1 MAIRLRERE
10 GWLYYGLAVAYA
22 CVGYAL
28 GFAALFSSQW
38 AINAIGTVLL
48 AHAMIIAA
56 YLIHECGHNAIFH
69 RQRDNARLGQFL
81 SWLCGAAYGTY
92 EDMRYKHF
100 RHHVDNA
107 DVVCFD
113 YDRVLANHPLTTRF
127 IKALEWMYIP
137 AHDLMMHGVMVF
149 TSFVIPE
156 RRDQRPRNVAVILV
170 RGGVFV
176 ALLVFFPKVAV
187 LYLIAYLILVHV
199 LRFMDSLQHDYDY
212 ILTLYEPT
220 VKPPHKGDR
229 AWEQEHTFSP
239 TLSLRYPWVNLLVL
253 NFGYHNAHHAD
264 MNLPF
269 YRLPQKHRE
278 LTGNDPERV
287 IPFLAQLRVYHRNR
301 VRRVWSDR
309 PEDYPQGDDYLE
321 AARSGVGRVGG
332 NAASFLT
339 SF

>member
-1 MAIRLRERE
+1 MAIRLKESE
-10 GWLYYGLAVAYA
+10 GLFYYGLAVSYA
-22 CVGYAL
+22 CAGYVL
-28 GFAALFSSQW
+28 GFAALFSGSW
-38 AINAIGTVLL
+38 AINAVGTLLL

-56 YLIHECGHNAIFH
+56 YLIHECGHNAIFD
-69 RQRDNARLGQFL
+69 RQRDNARLGAFL

-113 YDRVLANHPLTTRF
+113 YDRVFENHPLMTRVV
-127 IKALEWMYIP
+127 KALEWFYIP
-137 AHDLMMHGVMVF
+137 AHDLMMHGVMVL

-156 RRDQRPRNVAVILV
+156 RRDQRTRNLTVILV
-170 RGGVFV
+170 RGGIFV
-176 ALLVFFPKVAV
+176 ALLVFFPKVAL
-187 LYLIAYLILVHV
+187 LYAVAYLILIHV
-199 LRFMDSLQHDYDY
+199 LRFMDSLQHDYGY
-212 ILTLYEPT
+212 VLTLYQPT
-220 VKPPHKGDR
+220 VRPPHKGDR

-239 TLSLRYPWVNLLVL
+239 TLSLRYPSLNLLVL
-253 NFGYHNAHHAD
+253 NFSYHNAHHAD

-269 YRLPQKHRE
+269 YRLPEKHRE
-278 LTGNDPERV
+278 MTGDDPERV
-287 IPFLAQLRVYHRNR
+287 IPLLAQLRVYHRNR

-309 PEDYPQGDDYLE
+309 PGDYPQGAAYLE

>member
-1 MAIRLRERE
+1 MAIRLREKE
-10 GWLYYGLAVAYA
+10 GWLYYGLALAYA
-22 CVGYAL
+22 CGGYVL
-28 GFAALFSSQW
+28 GFAALFSSLW
-38 AINAIGTVLL
+38 AVNFLGTLLL

-56 YLIHECGHNAIFH
+56 YLIHECGHNSVFH
-69 RQRDNARLGQFL
+69 RQRDNARLGEFL

-113 YDRVLANHPLTTRF
+113 YDRVLEDRPLLRRA
-127 IKALEWMYIP
+127 IKVMEWFYIP
-137 AHDLMMHGVMVF
+137 AHDLMMHGVMVL

-156 RRDQRPRNVAVILV
+156 RRDQRQRNVAVIV
-170 RGGVFV
+170 IRGGIFV
-176 ALLVFFPKVAV
+176 ALLIFFPKVAL
-187 LYLIAYLILVHV
+187 LYVVAYLILVHV

-220 VKPPHKGDR
+220 ARPPHKGDR
-229 AWEQEHTFSP
+229 EWEQEHTFSP
-239 TLSLRYPWVNLLVL
+239 TFSLRYPWVNLLVL

-269 YRLPQKHRE
+269 YRLPEKHRE
-278 LTGNDPERV
+278 LTGNDPARV
-287 IPFLAQLRVYHRNR
+287 IPLPAQLRVYHRNR
-301 VRRVWSDR
+301 LRRVWSDR
-309 PEDYPQGDDYLE
+309 PEDYPQGDAYLE

>member
-156 RRDQRPRNVAVILV
+156 RRDQRPRNVAVIDRKSSCRERV
-170 RGGVFV
+170 W
-176 ALLVFFPKVAV
+176 LLV
-187 LYLIAYLILVHV
+187 
-199 LRFMDSLQHDYDY
+199 
-212 ILTLYEPT
+212 
-220 VKPPHKGDR
+220 
-229 AWEQEHTFSP
+229 
-239 TLSLRYPWVNLLVL
+239 
-253 NFGYHNAHHAD
+253 
-264 MNLPF
+264 
-269 YRLPQKHRE
+269 
-278 LTGNDPERV
+278 
-287 IPFLAQLRVYHRNR
+287 
-301 VRRVWSDR
+301 
-309 PEDYPQGDDYLE
+309 
-321 AARSGVGRVGG
+321 
-332 NAASFLT
+332 
-339 SF
+339 